1 MTSRGY
7 IMIVCWALLI
17 LDWTSEVFAANPLLP
32 LAFMASFLI
41 MEWTGMFK
49 KELARFNEAK
59 DEADDPRS
67 QRQIDFMRK
76 LEEGKQYDPTEELD
90 EDEMQARI
98 YMRDEEGNE
107 SFVIIKPDGT
117 VETEGEPDPD
127 VVQAVYM
134 LKDAIKTHGAEAM
147 AEELGKQIEKIK
159 QEKH

>member
-1 MTSRGY
+1 
-7 IMIVCWALLI
+7 MIACWALLI
-17 LDWTSEVFAANPLLP
+17 LDWTSEVFAANPVLP

-49 KELARFNEAK
+49 KELANFNADK
-59 DEADDPRS
+59 AEADDPRS

-76 LEEGKQYDPTEELD
+76 LEEGKNYDPDEELD
-90 EDEMQARI
+90 EDEIQARI
-98 YMRDEEGNE
+98 YMRDENGNE

-127 VVQAVYM
+127 VVKAAGM
-134 LKDAIKTHGAEAM
+134 LKDAIKTHGPDAI

-159 QEKH
+159 REKE

>member
-7 IMIVCWALLI
+7 IMIACWALLI
-17 LDWTSEVFAANPLLP
+17 LDWTSEVFAANPFLP

-49 KELARFNEAK
+49 KELARLNEAK
-59 DEADDPRS
+59 GEADDPRS

-76 LEEGKQYDPTEELD
+76 LEEGKNYNPDEELD

-107 SFVIIKPDGT
+107 SFVIIKSDGT
-117 VETEGEPDPD
+117 VETEGDPDPD
-127 VVQAVYM
+127 VVEAAHM
-134 LKDAIKTHGAEAM
+134 LKDAIKTHGPEAM
-147 AEELGKQIEKIK
+147 AEELGRQIEKIK